1 MTILKTKLM
10 SKIIDKYSIF
20 SKDEIDYI
28 DKYTSLYYNLLMFAL
43 FYHFV
48 HLFCFFGLIIS
59 YENYFCEKVIFFLF
73 SRIYHFQI
81 IYFTILTS

>member
-28 DKYTSLYYNLLMFAL
+28 DK
-43 FYHFV
+43 
-48 HLFCFFGLIIS
+48 
-59 YENYFCEKVIFFLF
+59 
-73 SRIYHFQI
+73 
-81 IYFTILTS
+81 